1 MKVLWP
7 IAIGVILIGI
17 DFRLNAPDVF
27 ADPVGWLLVAVGAWL
42 LHARGASLLA
52 LIAAPMSVATMW
64 LDYHLALIDSRTGEE
79 IQSCGGDAFCYREV
93 RYDDLGTLRSVAVLV
108 AALAGGAALVW
119 VVRILRTEVGDP
131 TKQLRLRQQ
140 LALLEPA
147 IAVVWA
153 LPVAIFATR
162 AVLSGDG
169 YDPIWDE
176 NLELLGY
183 ARFVVLLWLA
193 VVIFVFA
200 DRYPRP
206 VRERSTRAN
215 A

>member
-7 IAIGVILIGI
+7 IAIGVLLVGI
-17 DFRLNAPDVF
+17 DFRLNAPDVL
-27 ADPVGWLLVAVGAWL
+27 ADPLGWLLIALGAWL
-42 LHARGASLLA
+42 LKARGASLLA
-52 LIAAPMSVATMW
+52 LVAAPASVSTVW
-64 LDYHLALIDSRTGEE
+64 LTFHLALIDSTTGEE
-79 IQSCGGDAFCYREV
+79 IQSCGADALCYREV
-93 RYDDLGTLRSVAVLV
+93 RYDDLGTLRSAAVLIAV
-108 AALAGGAALVW
+108 LGGVAALVW
-119 VVRILRTEVGDP
+119 IIRILRTEVGDP

-140 LALLEPA
+140 LALLEP
-147 IAVVWA
+147 IVAVVWA

-162 AVLSGDG
+162 ALLSGDG

-183 ARFVVLLWLA
+183 ARFAVMTWLA
-193 VVIFVFA
+193 VVLFVFA

-206 VRERSTRAN
+206 VRERA